1 MQQKSV
7 NMGQCVMIVLLYV
20 AIIDDGNPLPW

>member
-7 NMGQCVMIVLLYV
+7 NMGQCAMIVSLYV
-20 AIIDDGNPLPW
+20 AISVDGNPLPL

>member
-1 MQQKSV
+1 MQQNLV

-20 AIIDDGNPLPW
+20 AISVDGNPLPW